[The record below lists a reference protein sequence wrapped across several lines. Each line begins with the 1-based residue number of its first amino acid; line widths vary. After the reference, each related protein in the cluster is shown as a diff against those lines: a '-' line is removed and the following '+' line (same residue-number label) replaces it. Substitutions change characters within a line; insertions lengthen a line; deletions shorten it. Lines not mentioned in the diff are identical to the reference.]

1 MARLQANTRI
11 YGAAYIDST
20 LVLGGNADLSGGNVS
35 IGSGNTS
42 VTSIIL
48 SSSGNLYTAS
58 PTVTISAPT
67 TFGGATATAN
77 ANIGVVSIGASLYGG
92 AGYSVGNILTMV
104 SNGAAVAN
112 ATFTVTS
119 VGNSVGGSGNIT
131 GLSITTAGIYTIA
144 NANPITFTS
153 STGSGANANVYYGV
167 LTPTMT
173 YNGVGY
179 VEPATVAITP
189 SSGGGSGAAGTPYI
203 GSSALIRSLGGL
215 FQFNTPQGLQLVV
228 GDTYAGTIAGSY
240 IQIQGRGLGA
250 GPIIRSGSAGD
261 PNAGINIASS
271 GTGSIG
277 FGTANGGTPQVTIFN
292 TTSAVNYLGITGATT
307 GNPPSLSA
315 QGTDTNISLAVQ
327 TKGTGAIDLAAGSG
341 GVNISNGGTVT
352 AITGTNIGS
361 SYTSFP
367 SVVISAPT
375 TAGGVQAT
383 ASVAGMI
390 SNNPVTIV
398 SGGTGYTV
406 GDTLTVIG
414 GTSISGAATLTVN
427 SVSAGVITV
436 VFNLNFAG
444 YTVLPTNPVSVTGGT
459 GTGATF
465 NLTYSLRSASGFT
478 ITNAGSGYVE
488 QPTVSFSGGGGSGA
502 AAYAVVGTTA
512 TIKGLYGGSSAVPLQ
527 FSGPSGALLQIM
539 ETGTTSAPSALV
551 IKGANGSNQ
560 IYPNGSNAS
569 LIFSSNGTG
578 PITFYTNTLGAQ
590 QLNISHTASAVNY
603 VQVTGAATGA
613 GPSLSAQGTD
623 TNISLQLTAKGTGN
637 VYIASNVV
645 VTGNVSVNGNLA
657 VNGPAFSTYLLTGQ
671 TVVNNVGAN
680 VIYNGKVYDTTNSYN
695 TSTGVFKPNIAGY
708 YQFNWSAGANTYPSS
723 SGIVMSTLY
732 KNTTEIARGARLI
745 ANTGGMVSNGSTTC
759 YLNGTTDFVIV
770 YFLQGS
776 SGSATLE
783 ADSGAVA
790 NGGSYCNYFNGS
802 MIRGA

>member
-92 AGYSVGNILTMV
+92 AGYSVGNIITMV

-215 FQFNTPQGLQLVV
+215 FQFYTPQGLQLVV
-228 GDTYAGTIAGSY
+228 GDTYAGTIAGNY

-277 FGTANGGTPQVTIFN
+277 FGTNNGGTLQVMIFN

-307 GNPPSLSA
+307 GNP
-315 QGTDTNISLAVQ
+315 
-327 TKGTGAIDLAAGSG
+327 
-341 GVNISNGGTVT
+341 
-352 AITGTNIGS
+352 
-361 SYTSFP
+361 
-367 SVVISAPT
+367 
-375 TAGGVQAT
+375 
-383 ASVAGMI
+383 
-390 SNNPVTIV
+390 
-398 SGGTGYTV
+398 
-406 GDTLTVIG
+406 
-414 GTSISGAATLTVN
+414 
-427 SVSAGVITV
+427 
-436 VFNLNFAG
+436 
-444 YTVLPTNPVSVTGGT
+444 
-459 GTGATF
+459 
-465 NLTYSLRSASGFT
+465 
-478 ITNAGSGYVE
+478 
-488 QPTVSFSGGGGSGA
+488 
-502 AAYAVVGTTA
+502 
-512 TIKGLYGGSSAVPLQ
+512 
-527 FSGPSGALLQIM
+527 
-539 ETGTTSAPSALV
+539 
-551 IKGANGSNQ
+551 
-560 IYPNGSNAS
+560 
-569 LIFSSNGTG
+569 
-578 PITFYTNTLGAQ
+578 
-590 QLNISHTASAVNY
+590 
-603 VQVTGAATGA
+603 
-613 GPSLSAQGTD
+613 PSLSAQGTD

-645 VTGNVSVNGNLA
+645 VTGNVLVNGNLA

-671 TVVNNVGAN
+671 TAVNNVGAN

-776 SGSATLE
+776 SGNATLE